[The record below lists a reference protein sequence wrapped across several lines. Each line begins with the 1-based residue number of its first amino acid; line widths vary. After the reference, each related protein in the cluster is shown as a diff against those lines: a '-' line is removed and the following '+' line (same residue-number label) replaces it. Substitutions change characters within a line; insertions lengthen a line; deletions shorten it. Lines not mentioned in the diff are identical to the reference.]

1 MPADRPNDY
10 QPFPV
15 TPWSLVGR
23 AVNAT
28 VESRRESLGQ
38 LLFRYMPAL
47 RAHLI
52 LKKRFKPDRAD
63 DILQGFIADKVV
75 AQETIAYADRERGKF
90 RTFLCT
96 ALDHYAV
103 SQIRHDRA
111 KKRAPGEGVA
121 DIDEA
126 PEAAHPDSTP
136 ADSFD
141 VEWARTV
148 VTQTMDQMRA
158 ECEKSDRA
166 DVWQIFDAR
175 VIGPTIRGEDPP
187 DYETLVARTGAAS
200 PLQLSNLLVTA
211 KRMFI
216 RTLRDVVSEYARDE
230 EELEEEIRDL
240 RKILGAAGV

>member
-1 MPADRPNDY
+1 MPAADRQNDY

-28 VESRRESLGQ
+28 VESRRQSLGQ
-38 LLFRYMPAL
+38 LLYRYMPAL

-52 LKKRFKPDRAD
+52 LQKRFKPDRAD
-63 DILQGFIADKVV
+63 DLLQGFIADKVV
-75 AQETIAYADRERGKF
+75 AQEVIAYADKERGKF

-103 SQIRHDRA
+103 SEIRRDRA
-111 KKRAPGEGVA
+111 KKRSPDDGLA
-121 DIDEA
+121 DIDA
-126 PEAAHPDSTP
+126 TPDAAHPDSSP

-148 VTQTMDQMRA
+148 VTQTMDQMRT
-158 ECEKSDRA
+158 ECEKSERA
-166 DVWQIFDAR
+166 DLWQIFDAR
-175 VIGPTIRGEDPP
+175 VIGPTIRGEEPS
-187 DYETLVARTGAAS
+187 DYETLVKRTGATS

-216 RTLRDVVSEYARDE
+216 T
-230 EELEEEIRDL
+230 
-240 RKILGAAGV
+240 